1 MTTTSSDLRF
11 PPADETHYVYDK
23 EAVGEGS
30 RYGESTVGNVEERT
44 CRSCGT
50 SFNWAFK
57 VGNAMTDST
66 PAGVAHAVDNGAS
79 RGYCTIEC
87 FMAGDSDL
95 EQATLDRDSAG
106 LWALA
111 KRNWF
116 GLKVLRGLGR

>member
-44 CRSCGT
+44 CRSCGK

-66 PAGVAHAVDNGAS
+66 PAGVAHAVDNGAR
-79 RGYCTIEC
+79 RGYCTIEG
-87 FMAGDSDL
+87 FMAGDSAL
-95 EQATLDRDSAG
+95 EQAKLYRDSAG

>member
-1 MTTTSSDLRF
+1 MTTSSDLRF

-44 CRSCGT
+44 CRSCGK

-95 EQATLDRDSAG
+95 EQATLDR
-106 LWALA
+106 
-111 KRNWF
+111 
-116 GLKVLRGLGR
+116 

>member
-1 MTTTSSDLRF
+1 MTTSSDLRF

-30 RYGESTVGNVEERT
+30 RYSESTVGNVEERT
-44 CRSCGT
+44 CRSCGK

-79 RGYCTIEC
+79 RGYCTMEC
-87 FMAGDSDL
+87 FMEGDSDL

>member
-1 MTTTSSDLRF
+1 MTTSSDLRF

-44 CRSCGT
+44 YRSCGK

-87 FMAGDSDL
+87 FMEGDSDL

>member
-44 CRSCGT
+44 CRSCGKL
-50 SFNWAFK
+50 FNWAFK

-79 RGYCTIEC
+79 RGYCTMEC
-87 FMAGDSDL
+87 FMEGDSNL

>member
-30 RYGESTVGNVEERT
+30 RYSESTVGNVEERT
-44 CRSCGT
+44 CRSCGKL
-50 SFNWAFK
+50 FNWAFK

-79 RGYCTIEC
+79 RGYCTMEC
-87 FMAGDSDL
+87 FMEGDSDL